1 MNSRTRLL
9 ALLIAVSTLSGC
21 GSSAPTRPAYDFW
34 PLVESDPRSVVVA
47 PVAGYRDAPQEFL
60 STIAQPL
67 AERGYYV
74 MPVRMTDTIL
84 RQAGFAPFKRKVEPW
99 LDFNTK
105 HNGRRIVEPEQYA
118 EQIGQQAVEL
128 ASFVG
133 ADAVLFVHILS
144 WEHELDLSEGLFSN
158 VISERTN
165 HAVGLDFQLV
175 DKRGVTVWRAERHF
189 EYTRG
194 GGSIFK
200 EVWDVTQ
207 GRPSDDRLDA
217 LIARDINR
225 VMIEGRRSKL
235 KVVSYFS
242 GPSLVVGPYH
252 PLYESDRARRTP
264 PPSAP

>member
-1 MNSRTRLL
+1 MNTGTRLL
-9 ALLIAVSTLSGC
+9 PLLIAVSTLSGC

-47 PVAGYRDAPQEFL
+47 PVAGYRDAPQAFL

-74 MPVRMTDTIL
+74 MPVRMTDIIL
-84 RQAGFAPFKRKVEPW
+84 RRAGFTPFERKVEPW
-99 LDFNTK
+99 SIYGTN
-105 HNGRRIVEPEQYA
+105 HNGMRIVEPEQYA

-144 WEHELDLSEGLFSN
+144 WRHEVDHSEGLFSN
-158 VISERTN
+158 MINEKTN

-194 GGSIFK
+194 GGGFFK
-200 EVWDVTQ
+200 EVWDAAKSK
-207 GRPSDDRLDA
+207 PSDDRLDA

-235 KVVSYFS
+235 KVVSYFN
-242 GPSLVVGPYH
+242 GPSLLVGPYH
-252 PLYESDRARRTP
+252 PRYESDRAKRTP
-264 PPSAP
+264 PPAAE